1 MYKRI
6 LFIPLFILVFYSCK
20 NNALDVD
27 VSNVDVKPLE
37 ILRLENDLF
46 AVNAAN
52 FEEENKQI
60 NAKYGAFYD
69 HYVLGFLNP
78 RGGIND
84 SLYKPSLLSFTHDRD
99 MKETYAYVRKLY
111 PDAAIQEINNELTDC
126 VKRFKYHFPKR
137 KLPTKLITCTTGYNY
152 AIAYTD
158 SALVIG
164 LDMYLNDTAK
174 FYQMLNTP
182 KYQLRMMNANYILPN
197 LAKGW
202 VLTEFDNEKPVN
214 TLLYHTIF
222 YGKIFYAV
230 NALLPGSNDSIIM
243 GYTVKQ
249 MNYCKENE
257 KNLWGYFAE
266 KNRLYENNLKT
277 VQELTSDG
285 PFTGTISK
293 ECPPRIAM
301 WIGLQIVRSYMKNNE
316 SVTLEQLMS
325 ETDSQKI
332 LSKSKYRP

>member
-6 LFIPLFILVFYSCK
+6 LFISLFILIITSCK

-27 VSNVDVKPLE
+27 ISAIEAKPLE
-37 ILRLENDLF
+37 ILRLENDIF
-46 AVNAAN
+46 ALNAAN
-52 FEEENKQI
+52 FDENSKKL
-60 NAKYGAFYD
+60 NPKYGTYYE
-69 HYVLGFLNP
+69 HYISGFLNANGT
-78 RGGIND
+78 RD
-84 SLYKPSLLSFTHDRD
+84 SMYKVKLLDFTRDKD

-111 PDAAIQEINNELTDC
+111 PDATIEEINNELTNC

-137 KLPTKLITCTTGYNY
+137 KVPTKLITCTTGYNY
-152 AIAYTD
+152 AVAYMD
-158 SALVIG
+158 SALILG
-164 LDMYLNDTAK
+164 MDMYLNDTAK

-182 KYQLRMMNANYILPN
+182 KYQLRMMNENYILPN

-202 VLTEFDNEKPVN
+202 ILTEFDNEKAVN

-222 YGKIFYAV
+222 YGKMFYAI
-230 NALLPGSNDSIIM
+230 NALLPNTNDSLII
-243 GYTVKQ
+243 GYTSQHMK
-249 MNYCKENE
+249 YAKENE

-285 PFTGTISK
+285 PFTGSISK

-301 WIGLQIVRSYMKNNE
+301 WIGWQIVKSYMKNNKD
-316 SVTLEQLMS
+316 VTLEQLMT

>member
-6 LFIPLFILVFYSCK
+6 LLLPFFILFLNSCK

-27 VSNVDVKPLE
+27 ISAVDVKPLTL
-37 ILRLENDLF
+37 LRLENDVF

-52 FEEENKQI
+52 FDEQSKALNS
-60 NAKYGAFYD
+60 KYGSYYD
-69 HYVLGFLNP
+69 HYISGFLNA
-78 RGGIND
+78 GG
-84 SLYKPSLLSFTHDRD
+84 THDSSYKSKLLDFTQDKD

-111 PDAAIQEINNELTDC
+111 PDATIEEINNELTNC

-152 AIAYTD
+152 SVAYMD
-158 SALVIG
+158 SALILG
-164 LDMYLNDTAK
+164 MDMYLNDTAK

-182 KYQLRMMNANYILPN
+182 KYQLRMMNENYILPN

-202 VLTEFDNEKPVN
+202 MLTEFDNEKPVN

-222 YGKIFYAV
+222 YGKIFYAM
-230 NALLPGSNDSIIM
+230 NALLPNTNDSLLI
-243 GYTVKQ
+243 GYTAPQ
-249 MNYCKENE
+249 MKYVNENE

-277 VQELTSDG
+277 IQELTTDG
-285 PFTGTISK
+285 PFTGSISK

-301 WIGLQIVRSYMKNNE
+301 WVGWQIIRSYMKNNKD
-316 SVTLEQLMS
+316 VTLEQLM
-325 ETDSQKI
+325 TDLDSQKI

>member
-6 LFIPLFILVFYSCK
+6 LLLPFFILLLNSCK

-27 VSNVDVKPLE
+27 ISGVDVKPLE
-37 ILRLENDLF
+37 LLRLENDIF
-46 AVNAAN
+46 ALNNGN
-52 FEEENKQI
+52 FDTKNKEIQ
-60 NAKYGAFYD
+60 ARYGSFYD
-69 HYVLGFLNP
+69 HYIQGFLNA
-78 RGGIND
+78 GGSRD
-84 SLYKPSLLSFTHDRD
+84 SLYKLKILDFTQDQD
-99 MKETYAYVRKLY
+99 MKNTYAYVKKLY
-111 PDAAIQEINNELTDC
+111 PNTSIEEINNELTNC

-137 KLPTKLITCTTGYNY
+137 KLPTRLITCTNGYNY
-152 AIAYTD
+152 AVAYTD
-158 SALVIG
+158 SALVLG

-182 KYQLRMMNANYILPN
+182 KYQLRMMNENYIIPN

-202 VLTEFDNEKPVN
+202 MLTEFDNEKPVN

-222 YGKIFYAV
+222 YGKIFYAM
-230 NALLPGSNDSIIM
+230 NALLPNTNDSLLI
-243 GYTVKQ
+243 GYTASQ
-249 MNYCKENE
+249 MKYVNENE

-277 VQELTSDG
+277 VQELTTDG
-285 PFTGTISK
+285 PFTGSISK

-301 WIGLQIVRSYMKNNE
+301 WVGWQIIRSYMKNNKD
-316 SVTLEQLMS
+316 VTLEQLMTDS
-325 ETDSQKI
+325 DSQKI

>member
-6 LFIPLFILVFYSCK
+6 LLLPFFILLLASCK

-27 VSNVDVKPLE
+27 ISAVDAKPLTL
-37 ILRLENDLF
+37 LRLENDLF

-52 FEEENKQI
+52 IDKKSEELLV
-60 NAKYGAFYD
+60 KYGPFYE
-69 HYVLGFLNP
+69 HYVSSFMNA
-78 RGGIND
+78 GGTKD
-84 SLYKPSLLSFTHDRD
+84 SLYKTTLLGFTSDRD
-99 MKETYAYVRKLY
+99 MRETYDYVKKLY
-111 PDAAIQEINNELTDC
+111 PNASIEEINNELTNC

-137 KLPTKLITCTTGYNY
+137 NLPTRLITCTNGYNY
-152 AIAYTD
+152 AVAYTD
-158 SALVIG
+158 SALVLG

-182 KYQLRMMNANYILPN
+182 KYQLRMMNENYILPN

-202 VLTEFDNEKPVN
+202 MLTEFDNEKPVN

-230 NALLPGSNDSIIM
+230 NALLPNTNDSLLI
-243 GYTVKQ
+243 GYTTAQ
-249 MNYCKENE
+249 MKYVNENE

-277 VQELTSDG
+277 IQELTTDG
-285 PFTGTISK
+285 PFTGSISK

-301 WIGLQIVRSYMKNNE
+301 WVGLQIIRSYMKNNKD
-316 SVTLEQLMS
+316 VTLEKLMTDS
-325 ETDSQKI
+325 DSQKI

>member
-1 MYKRI
+1 MCKRI
-6 LFIPLFILVFYSCK
+6 LFIPIFILVLTSCK

-27 VSNVDVKPLE
+27 ISGVDAKPLE
-37 ILRLENDLF
+37 VLRLENDLF
-46 AVNAAN
+46 AINAAN
-52 FEEENKQI
+52 FDEKNKAL
-60 NAKYGAFYD
+60 NAKYGTYYE
-69 HYVLGFLNP
+69 HYISGFLNP
-78 RGGIND
+78 LGGTRD
-84 SLYKPSLLSFTHDRD
+84 SLYKSKVLDFTQDKD

-111 PDAAIQEINNELTDC
+111 PDAAIEEINNELTNC

-137 KLPTKLITCTTGYNY
+137 RLPTKLITCTTGYNY
-152 AIAYTD
+152 AVAYMD
-158 SALVIG
+158 SALILG
-164 LDMYLNDTAK
+164 MDMYLNDTAK

-182 KYQLRMMNANYILPN
+182 KYQVRMMNENYILPN

-202 VLTEFDNEKPVN
+202 MLIEFDNAKSIN

-222 YGKIFYAV
+222 YGKIFYAI
-230 NALLPGSNDSIIM
+230 NALLPNTNDSLII
-243 GYTVKQ
+243 GYTSKQ
-249 MNYCKENE
+249 MKYCDENE

-277 VQELTSDG
+277 VQELTTDG
-285 PFTGTISK
+285 PFTGAISK

-301 WIGLQIVRSYMKNNE
+301 WIGWQIVRSYMKNNKE
-316 SVTLEQLMS
+316 VTLEQLMN

>member
-6 LFIPLFILVFYSCK
+6 LLLPFFILLLNSCK

-27 VSNVDVKPLE
+27 ISGVDVKPLE
-37 ILRLENDLF
+37 VLRLENDLF
-46 AVNAAN
+46 AFNPAN
-52 FEEENKQI
+52 FDEKNKAL
-60 NAKYGAFYD
+60 NAKYGVYYD
-69 HYVLGFLNP
+69 HYVSGFLNA
-78 RGGIND
+78 GGTHD
-84 SLYKPSLLSFTHDRD
+84 SLYKPKVLDFTQDKD

-111 PDAAIQEINNELTDC
+111 PDATIEEINNELTNC

-137 KLPTKLITCTTGYNY
+137 KLPTRLITCTTGYNY
-152 AIAYTD
+152 AVAYMD
-158 SALVIG
+158 SALVLG
-164 LDMYLNDTAK
+164 LDEYLNDTAK

-182 KYQLRMMNANYILPN
+182 KYQLRMMNENYILPN

-202 VLTEFDNEKPVN
+202 MLTEFDNNKPVN

-222 YGKIFYAV
+222 YGKIFYAM
-230 NALLPGSNDSIIM
+230 NALLPNINDSLLI
-243 GYTVKQ
+243 GYTTAQ
-249 MNYCKENE
+249 MKYVNENE

-277 VQELTSDG
+277 IQELTTDG
-285 PFTGTISK
+285 PFTGSISK

-301 WIGLQIVRSYMKNNE
+301 WVGLQIIRSYMKNNKD
-316 SVTLEQLMS
+316 VTLEQLM
-325 ETDSQKI
+325 TDADSQKI